1 MSTNNF
7 NIFNEPF
14 ALNNE
19 KAENFYLE
27 NQDLLQ
33 ENSKLSTMSFP
44 VYTIK
49 KFKTVEV
56 IYCPAYYEGATLDYD
71 CFEIDNYDLDL
82 FFKYDVQGY
91 LDYNEKTI
99 NQLNKQTL
107 LELIRDYIFDGFL
120 DIEQFKNITFR
131 NKDKKQFVQE
141 VVNKAISKDKKE
153 ALKYLKDLAKQYKA
167 IAINKIGSFN
177 NGEAIYSTK

>member
-1 MSTNNF
+1 MGTNNF
-7 NIFNEPF
+7 NIFNKPF
-14 ALNNE
+14 MLDNK

-27 NQDLLQ
+27 NEDLLQ

-56 IYCPAYYEGATLDYD
+56 IYCPAYYESATLDYNCLD
-71 CFEIDNYDLDL
+71 IDDYYLDG

-91 LDYNEKTI
+91 LDYNNKTI
-99 NQLNKQTL
+99 NQLKKQTL

-120 DIEQFKNITFR
+120 DIEKFKNITFR

-141 VVNKAISKDKKE
+141 VVDKAISKDKKE

-167 IAINKIGSFN
+167 IAITKIGSFD